1 MLIGTHT
8 LLPVCT
14 CLVADNLSVVAGRG
28 RIYQTRSLCAVA
40 VFGVLPDLC
49 TPHLSLD
56 ARYASWSHTLWFA
69 AAIIVA
75 AAITGSFFA
84 KGSRVAVALACW
96 FAAALHL
103 ATDAVSGG
111 IAWLYPW
118 RDDVIGDYDIEP
130 ANWLWFDIGFVLLTW
145 FLLRLLPH
153 LEARHIRA
161 CHTAQTYPVDH

>member
-49 TPHLSLD
+49 TPHLSLED
-56 ARYASWSHTLWFA
+56 RYASWSHTVWFMA
-69 AAIIVA
+69 GLIVVVA
-75 AAITGSFFA
+75 MIGCLFE
-84 KGSRVAVALACW
+84 KGYRLRVALACW
-96 FAAALHL
+96 IAAALHL
-103 ATDAVSGG
+103 AADAISGG

-118 RDDVIGDYDIEP
+118 RTDVIGRYYIP
-130 ANWLWFDIGFVLLTW
+130 APNWIWFDAFFILSAW
-145 FLLRLLPH
+145 FLIRVVPH
-153 LEARHIRA
+153 LEARNIRA
-161 CHTAQTYPVDH
+161 AGTPDES